1 LVQVGRIAE
10 KGSQAAIP
18 NFPPDCLP
26 QAAIH
31 KMMKE
36 KWPK

>member
-1 LVQVGRIAE
+1 LDQVSRIAE
-10 KGSQAAIP
+10 KGSQAATP
-18 NFPPDCLP
+18 NFLPDYLP